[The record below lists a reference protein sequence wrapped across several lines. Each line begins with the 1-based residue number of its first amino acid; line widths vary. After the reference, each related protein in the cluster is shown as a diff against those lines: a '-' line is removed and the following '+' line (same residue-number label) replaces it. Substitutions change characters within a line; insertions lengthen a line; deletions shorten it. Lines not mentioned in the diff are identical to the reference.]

1 VWLFLSV
8 HRTLNIEKEKNVM
21 KTFVKSI
28 LFTGALVMGAN
39 GLIAAPA
46 AGAPGSGPV
55 IKNLMALTKRPA
67 DTQKNSQRQFTKREV
82 KRLSATAESHE
93 DHFKLARYYNE
104 KADSLDAEAAGYK
117 EAAAVYR
124 NGPIV
129 KNLMSPTTPERYEY
143 HAKTLRDE
151 ANSDRQRAEAQKKMA
166 QNAVATIK

>member
-1 VWLFLSV
+1 
-8 HRTLNIEKEKNVM
+8 M

-28 LFTGALVMGAN
+28 LFTGALVIGAN
-39 GLIAAPA
+39 GLMAAPA

-67 DTQKNSQRQFTKREV
+67 DTQKNYQQQLGKRQVR
-82 KRLSATAESHE
+82 RLTATAESPE
-93 DHFKLARYYNE
+93 DHMKLARYYNE

-129 KNLMSPTTPERYEY
+129 KNLISPTTPGRYEY
-143 HAKTLRDE
+143 RAKTLRDE
-151 ANSDRQRAEAQKKMA
+151 ANSNRQRAEAQTKMA
-166 QNAVATIK
+166 QNAVATLK

>member
-1 VWLFLSV
+1 
-8 HRTLNIEKEKNVM
+8 M

-39 GLIAAPA
+39 GLMAAPA

-67 DTQKNSQRQFTKREV
+67 DIPKNYQQLLGKRQVR
-82 KRLSATAESHE
+82 RLTATTESPE
-93 DHFKLARYYNE
+93 DHMKLARYYNE

-124 NGPIV
+124 NGPI
-129 KNLMSPTTPERYEY
+129 
-143 HAKTLRDE
+143 
-151 ANSDRQRAEAQKKMA
+151 
-166 QNAVATIK
+166 